1 MADPRFFQR
10 SGPITLNA
18 IAEIA
23 QGDLL
28 DRNDPGTEIDDVAP
42 LDRAGPK
49 ELSFLDNKRYSDSF
63 RQSRAG
69 ACVVEPR
76 FVDLSPPQMA
86 LIVTPTPY
94 LAYARIAQAFY
105 PGEKPSGGC
114 HPSAVV
120 DATARIGEGTSIG
133 PNAVVGRAVEIGA
146 GCRIDACVVIE
157 DGVSVGDGTHIG
169 ANASLSH
176 CDVGRCCQIHPG
188 VRIGTRGFGFAMDP
202 GGHVDVPQ
210 LGTVIVEDFVE
221 IGANSTVDRG
231 AGPNAVIGYGT
242 KIDNLVQI
250 GHNVRTGQGCV
261 IVGQAG
267 IAGSTLLEDYV
278 IVAAQAG
285 VAGHLTLGRGAQ
297 IAATSGVM
305 RDVGPGEKVAGTPAM
320 PVREFFRLVALWQRQ
335 LKKKDAKK

>member
-10 SGPITLNA
+10 SGPITLRA
-18 IAEIA
+18 LAEIA
-23 QGDLL
+23 EGDLL
-28 DRNDPGTEIDDVAP
+28 DKSDPETEIDDVAP
-42 LDRAGPK
+42 LDRAGPN
-49 ELSFLDNKRYSDSF
+49 ELSFLDNRRYCEVF
-63 RQSRAG
+63 RQSKAG
-69 ACVVEPR
+69 ACLVESR
-76 FVDLSPPQMA
+76 FVDQAPPQMA
-86 LIVTPTPY
+86 LVVTPTPY
-94 LAYARIAQAFY
+94 LAYARVAQAFY
-105 PGEKPSGGC
+105 PVEKPSGAR

-120 DATARIGEGTSIG
+120 DATAQIGEGTSIG
-133 PNAVVGRAVEIGA
+133 ANAVVGRAVEIGE

-157 DGVSVGDGTHIG
+157 DGVSVGAGTHIG

-221 IGANSTVDRG
+221 IGANSAVDRG
-231 AGPNAVIGYGT
+231 AGPNTVIGYGT

-250 GHNVRTGQGCV
+250 GHNVRTGRGCV
-261 IVGQAG
+261 LIGQAG
-267 IAGSTLLEDYV
+267 IAGSTVLEDYV

-285 VAGHLTLGRGAQ
+285 VAGHLTLGRGAR

-335 LKKKDAKK
+335 LKKKDAKG